1 MHCKLPE
8 AIVLAMHAL
17 NDTKVMQWNDAKGYH
32 GDKTGADD
40 LERQ

>member
-1 MHCKLPE
+1 MNTAHCTN
-8 AIVLAMHAL
+8 AL
-17 NDTKVMQWNDAKGYH
+17 NDTKVMQWKGYK